1 MRLMEE
7 LMMKTTIKKQTRK
20 NPVDQ
25 DVDQELATMLCNRTP
40 GFVDRVYQVYGPR
53 LRQVVWPV
61 LHDHSEMEDVV
72 QDVLLH
78 ADRKAEQFDS
88 QRGTLFS
95 WLSTLARRRAID
107 RLRQRMARQRA
118 KDGFQAEQIDQTELR
133 QPESTVERAANTH
146 DLRHLFSR
154 LLEKLPQ
161 PQQEV
166 IRMKYYRRM
175 SQREIAQEM
184 NTSAS
189 TVRTRIELG
198 MQKLKNSVEALG
210 DSIA

>member
-1 MRLMEE
+1 MLSN
-7 LMMKTTIKKQTRK
+7 RK
-20 NPVDQ
+20 
-25 DVDQELATMLCNRTP
+25 P
-40 GFVDRVYQVYGPR
+40 GFVDRIYQAYGPR

-61 LHDHSEMEDVV
+61 LHDHAEMEDVV

-78 ADRKAEQFDS
+78 ADRKGDQFDT

-118 KDGFQAEQIDQTELR
+118 KDGLQAEQMDHTELR
-133 QPESTVERAANTH
+133 QPESTVEQAANVR
-146 DLRHLFSR
+146 DLRQVFGR
-154 LLEKLPQ
+154 LLDKLPKA
-161 PQQEV
+161 QQEV

-175 SQREIAQEM
+175 SQREIANEM

-198 MQKLKNSVEALG
+198 MQKLRNSVEYMG